1 MEPRTSRGAASRPTK
16 QFRDQRFELPSNE
29 PAHLS
34 SRHPDRPPPE
44 RRRRA
49 MKLELGMLL
58 ALACAFVANLG
69 FFYKYRGA
77 NAVAKV
83 DVRHPLRSVRA
94 LYSSGWFA
102 LGMLVATASWGL
114 HVAALALAP
123 MSVIQVS
130 LAAGMVFIAGMADRL
145 FGFEVGPRQWIGLS
159 LTAIGLVLLGAT
171 LPARHGAHSQFSQ
184 AAMISFEAGLFGLG
198 GLLIMGP
205 RMGGKAEHHGVM
217 LGAASGI
224 LFGVSD
230 TAIKALPGIP
240 HAHGVTG
247 LLLRPDAH
255 GVTGLL
261 LSPWLLVAVLASIV
275 AFYASARGLQ
285 DGEAVPVI
293 AVTGTAANI
302 AGIAGGIIVFG
313 DPMAASPLGVVL
325 QATAFVLVV
334 VAAALMP
341 APVRSAGVAA
351 QAS

>member
-1 MEPRTSRGAASRPTK
+1 MTLT
-16 QFRDQRFELPSNE
+16 
-29 PAHLS
+29 
-34 SRHPDRPPPE
+34 
-44 RRRRA
+44 
-49 MKLELGMLL
+49 LGILL

-83 DVRHPLRSVRA
+83 EVRHPLRSARA
-94 LYSSGWFA
+94 LFASRWFA
-102 LGMLVATASWGL
+102 LGMIVATASWAL

-123 MSVIQVS
+123 MSVIQVA
-130 LAAGMVFIAGMADRL
+130 LAAGMVFIAVMADRL
-145 FGFEVGPRQWIGLS
+145 FGFDVGPRQWLGLS
-159 LTAIGLVLLGAT
+159 LTAIALVLLGLT
-171 LPARHGAHSQFSQ
+171 LPAMHGAHSQFSQ

-198 GLLIMGP
+198 ALLIMGP
-205 RMGGKAEHHGVM
+205 RMGGRVEHHGVM
-217 LGAASGI
+217 LGAAAGI

-230 TAIKALPGIP
+230 TAIKALTGITG
-240 HAHGVTG
+240 AHGFMG
-247 LLLRPDAH
+247 LI
-255 GVTGLL
+255 

-285 DGEAVPVI
+285 DGDAVPVI

-351 QAS
+351 QTS

>member
-1 MEPRTSRGAASRPTK
+1 MTL
-16 QFRDQRFELPSNE
+16 D
-29 PAHLS
+29 
-34 SRHPDRPPPE
+34 
-44 RRRRA
+44 
-49 MKLELGMLL
+49 LGILL

-69 FFYKYRGA
+69 FFYKHRGA

-83 DVRHPLRSVRA
+83 QMRHPLHSARV
-94 LYSSGWFA
+94 LYSSKWFA
-102 LGMLVATASWGL
+102 LGMVIATASWGL

-130 LAAGMVFIAGMADRL
+130 LAAGMVFIAVMAERM
-145 FGFEVGPRQWIGLS
+145 FGFEVGRRQWVGLF
-159 LTAIGLVLLGAT
+159 LTAAGLAMLGLT
-171 LPARHGAHSQFSQ
+171 LPSLHGAHSQFSQ

-205 RMGGKAEHHGVM
+205 RMGGPVEHHGVM

-230 TAIKALPGIP
+230 TAIKALTGITG
-240 HAHGVTG
+240 AHGM
-247 LLLRPDAH
+247 L
-255 GVTGLL
+255 GLL
-261 LSPWLLVAVLASIV
+261 LSPWLLVAVTASIV

-313 DPMAASPLGVVL
+313 DPMAGSALGITL
-325 QATAFVLVV
+325 QALAFVLVV
-334 VAAALMP
+334 VASAMMP
-341 APVRSAGVAA
+341 APLRAAGVAA
-351 QAS
+351 RA